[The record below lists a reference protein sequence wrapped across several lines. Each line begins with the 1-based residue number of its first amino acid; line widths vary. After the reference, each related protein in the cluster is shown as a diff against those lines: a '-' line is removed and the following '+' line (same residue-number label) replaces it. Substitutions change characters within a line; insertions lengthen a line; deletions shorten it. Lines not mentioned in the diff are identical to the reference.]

1 MFGYVAGFLRQPSHV
16 HSYVMLYPDQLG
28 SPLIETEPR
37 VEREQ
42 VVSGRRGKPWVP
54 WEQLWQ
60 VGRINYKNTITKIK
74 DIYVHTMS
82 KQSCILLEKL
92 RIKRNLIGCTLSLSC
107 FNSGS
112 NPALKELVSLP
123 NNCDIKE
130 YDDECQQSQ

>member
-1 MFGYVAGFLRQPSHV
+1 MGGREGLK
-16 HSYVMLYPDQLG
+16 G
-28 SPLIETEPR
+28 EK
-37 VEREQ
+37 REQ

-60 VGRINYKNTITKIK
+60 VGRKNNKNTITKIK

-82 KQSCILLEKL
+82 KQSCILLESL